1 MKMADSSE
9 RETSITYRTPIY
21 LQLREIVRNK
31 IDEGEYAPGTAIPSE
46 NELASLYGINR
57 ITVRSAVDALVNE
70 GLLRRVQGKG
80 VFVVGAKI
88 EQPLEGYGG
97 FVSFISKGKNPAR
110 VREQT
115 KILRAAG
122 ERFANLFGIAPE
134 ANIYYIRQVVFSGG
148 KPVSSE
154 ELYVPYEVLPQLSE
168 VNSSVFSLHDVFA
181 FYGVAVCSMRQSLE
195 IVLADAK
202 LAKNLE
208 IAQGRPLIML
218 ECRCQDALGR
228 VVSFS
233 RSYTRS
239 DKINFTI
246 KLSDKYG

>member
-1 MKMADSSE
+1 MKPGESE
-9 RETSITYRTPIY
+9 NSITYRTPIY

-46 NELASLYGINR
+46 NELAALYGINR

-80 VFVVGAKI
+80 VFVVGSKM
-88 EQPLEGYGG
+88 EQSLEGYGG
-97 FVSFISKGKNPAR
+97 FVSSLSKSKTAVS
-110 VREQT
+110 VREQA
-115 KILRAAG
+115 KVLRAAG
-122 ERFANLFGIAPE
+122 DKFANLFNIAPDDQ
-134 ANIYYIRQVVFSGG
+134 IYYIRQLMLAEG
-148 KPVSSE
+148 KPVASE
-154 ELYVPYEVLPQLSE
+154 ELYVPYQVLPQLAE

-195 IVLADAK
+195 IVPADAK
-202 LAKNLE
+202 LAKSLD
-208 IAQGRPLIML
+208 ISPDVALIMMD
-218 ECRCQDALGR
+218 CRCEDALGR

-239 DKINFTI
+239 DKIKFTI
-246 KLSDKYG
+246 QLSAKP